1 MLVGFFVFQLERY
14 MDDEMDAFFK
24 TNILS
29 LAIYQLG
36 EKLRDI
42 LRLWRIFLWL
52 HLCESFWV
60 SAVACLN
67 LILVV

>member
-29 LAIYQLG
+29 LAIY
-36 EKLRDI
+36 
-42 LRLWRIFLWL
+42 
-52 HLCESFWV
+52 
-60 SAVACLN
+60 
-67 LILVV
+67 

>member
-1 MLVGFFVFQLERY
+1 

-42 LRLWRIFLWL
+42 LRLEDLPVASFMWIILS
-52 HLCESFWV
+52 LCCGLLKFNS
-60 SAVACLN
+60 SCL
-67 LILVV
+67 IKCCFKK